1 MLMHA
6 RQVDHPRDASE
17 ERASW
22 RLGREARETARSGRR
37 RRHDLRWHA
46 RVAAP
51 MIERLLGW
59 TPIYRRGLRNA
70 LALRLTRLVLEFPD
84 LPPAFD
90 GYRILHL
97 TDLHLDKLEG
107 TAAAVAGRV
116 AGLAA
121 DLCVITGDF
130 RDAMRGSHA
139 LALARLAPVLEA
151 VEAEHGIVGVLGN
164 HDSAAM
170 VAPLEA
176 MGVRMLINE
185 TLTLRRRDAA
195 LHLTGL
201 DDVHRFASARAHAAL
216 AATPDGFAIALVH
229 SPEAADHAAE
239 RHRLYLCGHTH
250 GGQICLPGG
259 FPIFT
264 SLNRMHHLAR
274 GLWRQGEMV
283 GYTSAGLGTS
293 ILPLRFNNRGEVV
306 HITLRRGAGPTAYLD
321 SERR

>member
-1 MLMHA
+1 MLMRT
-6 RQVDHPRDASE
+6 RQIDHDRDATD
-17 ERASW
+17 ERESW
-22 RLGREARETARSGRR
+22 RLRREAREAERSGRR
-37 RRHDLRWHA
+37 QRHDLCWCA
-46 RVAAP
+46 RTIAP
-51 MIERLLGW
+51 RIQRLLGW
-59 TPIYRRGLRNA
+59 TPIYRRGVRNA
-70 LALRLTRLVLEFPD
+70 LALRVTHLVLDFPD

-97 TDLHLDKLEG
+97 TDLHLDKIEG
-107 TAAAVAGRV
+107 TAAAVAGRI
-116 AGLAA
+116 AGLTV
-121 DLCVITGDF
+121 DLCVITGDIQ
-130 RDAMRGSHA
+130 DAMRGSHA
-139 LALARLAPVLEA
+139 LVLDRLAPVLAA
-151 VEAEHGIVGVLGN
+151 VEAEHGFVGVLGN

-176 MGVRMLINE
+176 MGVRILINE
-185 TLTLRRRDAA
+185 TLTLHRRGAA

-201 DDVHRFASARAHAAL
+201 DDVHRFASAQAHAAL

-259 FPIFT
+259 RPIFT
-264 SLNRMHHLAR
+264 SLDRMHHLAR
-274 GLWRQGEMV
+274 GLWRHGEMV

-306 HITLRRGAGPTAYLD
+306 HITLRRSAGYAVV
-321 SERR
+321 SRNSS